1 MSDSLVNQM
10 EKYKEDFYQTQGKNT
25 FFKKSQKLDCAKQMS
40 KVFDLSEMIQQT
52 IYLIPGT
59 NNIVFNY
66 PIFKLYGND
75 DNYDIIIQYIIHLY
89 DLILNQYPV
98 FNIHVILDTFTITAA
113 ERYKGAIKK
122 FTDRCMVT
130 NTNYAERLSHMYTYN
145 TPSMIESITNLLK
158 PFLDPLVKE
167 KVIFYGKAES
177 EALLKTL
184 YATAV
189 IEPIAESVTKV

>member
-75 DNYDIIIQYIIHLY
+75 DNYDIIIQYIIHL
-89 DLILNQYPV
+89 
-98 FNIHVILDTFTITAA
+98 
-113 ERYKGAIKK
+113 
-122 FTDRCMVT
+122 
-130 NTNYAERLSHMYTYN
+130 
-145 TPSMIESITNLLK
+145 
-158 PFLDPLVKE
+158 
-167 KVIFYGKAES
+167 
-177 EALLKTL
+177 
-184 YATAV
+184 
-189 IEPIAESVTKV
+189 